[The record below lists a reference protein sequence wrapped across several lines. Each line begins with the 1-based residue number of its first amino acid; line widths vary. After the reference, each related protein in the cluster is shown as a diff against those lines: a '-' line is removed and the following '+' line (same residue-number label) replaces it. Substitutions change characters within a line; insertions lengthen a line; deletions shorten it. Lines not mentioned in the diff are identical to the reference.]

1 MASYTVKT
9 VGIREI
15 VVIAVH
21 SQIPIPDLNLGSGNG
36 MIPASHWGSVFLDEA
51 TGQNCLFEF
60 FPLLS
65 DAFLFLTRVVW
76 W

>member
-1 MASYTVKT
+1 M
-9 VGIREI
+9 
-15 VVIAVH
+15 IAVH

-65 DAFLFLTRVVW
+65 DDFLFF
-76 W
+76 